1 MTKNKADIKPDV
13 NTAEDR
19 GEAVSLM
26 EPLLIGDSSRH
37 RADLTDLALELAQRS
52 AGFLRSM
59 PESLLVSLAGLVRS
73 MNCYYSNLI
82 EGHDTHPIDI
92 ERALHGEYSRDA
104 KKRALQLEA
113 KAHINVQQWID
124 DGGLKS
130 RAVNADCIREIHRRF
145 CELLPD
151 DLLWVED
158 PTTGERIKVIPG
170 ELRHRDVA
178 VGNHIPVSPPAV
190 PRFLQRFEQVYG
202 RLGKTE
208 TILATAGAHHRLAWI
223 HPFLD
228 GNGRVARLMSHATL
242 LQALNTGAVWSIA
255 RGLARNVDAYKAHLA
270 ACDQTRRN
278 DLDGRGHLS
287 EENLAEFTRFFL
299 TTCLDQV
306 AFMEGLMQPRRLH
319 ARVLL
324 WTEEEIRLERLPPKS
339 GAVLEAV
346 LYRGE
351 LPRADIAGIVST
363 GERQA
368 RRVVAALIDRGVLM
382 SNSSRAPLRL
392 AFPATL
398 ASRWMPGL
406 FPERTGQRFDS
417 DSDAD

>member
-1 MTKNKADIKPDV
+1 MANIEADIKPDIKAADW
-13 NTAEDR
+13 N
-19 GEAVSLM
+19 EAVSLM
-26 EPLLIGDSSRH
+26 EPLLIGDTSRH
-37 RADLTDLALELAQRS
+37 RAGLTDLALELAQRS
-52 AGFLRSM
+52 AGFRRSL
-59 PESLLVSLAGLVRS
+59 PESLLASLAGLVRS

-92 ERALHGEYSRDA
+92 ERALNGEYSKDA
-104 KKRALQLEA
+104 KKRDLQLEA
-113 KAHINVQQWID
+113 KAHIAVQQWID
-124 DGGLKS
+124 DGGLKG
-130 RAVNADCIREIHRRF
+130 RAVTADAIREIHRRF
-145 CELLPD
+145 CEHLPA

-158 PTTGERIKVIPG
+158 PATKEKIRVIPG

-178 VGNHIPVSPPAV
+178 VGAHIPVSPGAV
-190 PRFLQRFEQVYG
+190 PRFLRRFEGVYS

-208 TILATAGAHHRLAWI
+208 TILATAAAHHRLAWI

-242 LQALNTGAVWSIA
+242 LEALDTGAVWSVA
-255 RGLARNVDAYKAHLA
+255 RGLARNVDAYKGHLA

-306 AFMEGLMQPRRLH
+306 AFMEGLMEPDRLR
-319 ARVLL
+319 ARIVL
-324 WTEEEIRLERLPPKS
+324 WTEEEIRLDRLPPKS

-351 LPRADIAGIVST
+351 LPRGDAAAIVGT

-368 RRVVAALIDRGVLM
+368 RRVVSALIERGVLL
-382 SNSSRAPLRL
+382 SESTRAPLRL

-398 ASRWMPGL
+398 AARWMPGL
-406 FPERTGQRFDS
+406 FPEKT
-417 DSDAD
+417 